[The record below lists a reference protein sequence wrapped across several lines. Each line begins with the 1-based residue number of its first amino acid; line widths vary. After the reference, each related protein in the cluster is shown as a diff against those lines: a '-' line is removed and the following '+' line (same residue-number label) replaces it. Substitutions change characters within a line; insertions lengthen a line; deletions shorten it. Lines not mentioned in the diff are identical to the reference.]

1 MQSIIRLTLKIKTD
15 ATVIFQKCFPMI
27 FFFLAFKAIPQS
39 NVAYYHIKVELFLM
53 TVTFNYKPGLQKK
66 TLQSLAYGVHLKI

>member
-27 FFFLAFKAIPQS
+27 FFFFGIQS
-39 NVAYYHIKVELFLM
+39 YTSEQCSLLSYKGRII
-53 TVTFNYKPGLQKK
+53 FNDSDL
-66 TLQSLAYGVHLKI
+66 